1 MSAGEV
7 GMVRVRV
14 AAALLFVGGL
24 VYAMLSGN
32 WGTGAITFSLGVVLL
47 GLDRLG
53 VAQRRSDRA
62 VGWVGT
68 RAVRRVNRHLRRNQD
83 RARRNIGSFSAWCA
97 WCAMNCREYSISAAR

>member
-62 VGWVGT
+62 VGWVLVLCGALT
-68 RAVRRVNRHLRRNQD
+68 VIFVVIRIAFGVT
-83 RARRNIGSFSAWCA
+83 
-97 WCAMNCREYSISAAR
+97 

>member
-1 MSAGEV
+1 VRDEMSAGEV

-62 VGWVGT
+62 VGWVLVLCGALT
-68 RAVRRVNRHLRRNQD
+68 VIFVVIRIALGVT
-83 RARRNIGSFSAWCA
+83 
-97 WCAMNCREYSISAAR
+97 

>member
-62 VGWVGT
+62 VGWVLVLCGALT
-68 RAVRRVNRHLRRNQD
+68 VIFVVIRIALGVT
-83 RARRNIGSFSAWCA
+83 
-97 WCAMNCREYSISAAR
+97 

>member
-1 MSAGEV
+1 MRDEMSAGEV

-62 VGWVGT
+62 VGWVLVLCGALT
-68 RAVRRVNRHLRRNQD
+68 VIFVVIRIALGVT
-83 RARRNIGSFSAWCA
+83 
-97 WCAMNCREYSISAAR
+97 

>member
-1 MSAGEV
+1 VRDETSAGEV

-32 WGTGAITFSLGVVLL
+32 WGTGAIAFSLG
-47 GLDRLG
+47 DRLG

-62 VGWVGT
+62 VGWVLVLCGALT
-68 RAVRRVNRHLRRNQD
+68 VIFVVIRIALGVT
-83 RARRNIGSFSAWCA
+83 
-97 WCAMNCREYSISAAR
+97 

>member
-1 MSAGEV
+1 MWDETSAGEV

-14 AAALLFVGGL
+14 TAALLFVGGL

-32 WGTGAITFSLGVVLL
+32 WGTGAIAFSLGVVLL

-62 VGWVGT
+62 VGWVLVLCGALT
-68 RAVRRVNRHLRRNQD
+68 VIFVVIRIALGVT
-83 RARRNIGSFSAWCA
+83 
-97 WCAMNCREYSISAAR
+97 

>member
-1 MSAGEV
+1 MRDETSAGEV

-14 AAALLFVGGL
+14 AALLFVGGL

-32 WGTGAITFSLGVVLL
+32 WGTGAIAFSLGVVLL

-62 VGWVGT
+62 VGWVLVLCGALT
-68 RAVRRVNRHLRRNQD
+68 VIFVVIRIALGVT
-83 RARRNIGSFSAWCA
+83 
-97 WCAMNCREYSISAAR
+97 